1 MASPRVAILAGEL
14 SGDVLGA
21 GLMRELRRRSP
32 GVQFEGIGGP
42 AMAAE
47 GLESLVPMERL
58 SLMGVTEIVRH
69 LPGLLR
75 LRADLARR
83 WREAPPDCFIGVD
96 LPDFNL
102 GLERRLRAAGIPTVH
117 YVSPTIWAWRPGRVK
132 GVRQSVD
139 RMLTLYPFEEKF
151 YAESG
156 VDAVCVGHPAADR
169 YPMQPDTGA
178 ARRTLGLAEDATVVA
193 LLPGS
198 RSSEIDRL
206 LEPFLGAA
214 ALLAQRPDAPDFVI
228 PVAAPRLR
236 ERIEAAVARHDIRLR
251 TRLLEGDT
259 ATAVT
264 AADVA
269 LTASGTATLEVM
281 LAKRP
286 MVVAYR
292 LSPLSYQIIRRL
304 IRVPWVSQPNLLAGE
319 PLVPEYFQSD
329 VDPQI
334 LAEAAAYWLDDA
346 PARLQLVGR
355 FRHLHETLARG
366 ADARAAEAVLE
377 VLQ

>member
-21 GLMRELRRRSP
+21 GLMSELRGRCP
-32 GVQFEGIGGP
+32 GVRFEGVGGP
-42 AMAAE
+42 AMAAQ

-58 SLMGVTEIVRH
+58 SLMGLTEIVRH

-83 WREAPPDCFIGVD
+83 WREDPPDCFIGVD

-102 GLERRLRAAGIPTVH
+102 GLARRLRAAGIPTLH
-117 YVSPTIWAWRPGRVK
+117 YVSPTIWAWRRGRVR
-132 GVRQSVD
+132 GIRRSVD
-139 RMLTLYPFEEKF
+139 RMLTLYPFEEQF
-151 YAESG
+151 YADSG

-169 YPMQPDTGA
+169 FPLQPDTVA
-178 ARRTLGLAEDATVVA
+178 ARRRLGLDTDATVVA

-198 RSSEIDRL
+198 RGSEIDRL

-214 ALLAQRPDAPDFVI
+214 ALLAERPDAPDFVI

-236 ERIEAAVARHDIRLR
+236 ERIEAAVDRHQVRLR
-251 TRLLEGDT
+251 TRLLDGDT
-259 ATAVT
+259 ATAAT

-304 IRVPWVSQPNLLAGE
+304 IHVPWVSQPNLLAGE
-319 PLVPEYFQSD
+319 PLVPEYFQGD
-329 VDPQI
+329 VTPQV
-334 LAEAAAYWLDDA
+334 LAEAAAYWLDEA
-346 PARLQLVGR
+346 PARLQLVRR
-355 FRHLHETLARG
+355 FRELHASLARG

-377 VLQ
+377 VLR